1 MCSKA
6 QLTAIKKG
14 NKKLKH
20 KKGEKKER
28 KLTYKGNKRETEDQ
42 GSGT

>member
-20 KKGEKKER
+20 KKGEKKR